1 VTTIGGLARHAGE
14 QGDAALRRAAAELQR
29 RNLEML
35 RKHDVLIA
43 IGSDAYGDTSVGEAL
58 YLHELGIFTPA
69 RLLRIW
75 TETTA
80 RAIFPTRRIGRLETG
95 YEASFIAL
103 AGNPLND
110 FQMVKQVLVRVKQGQ
125 VIAVPQPG
133 APVAIHFPTADGGVV
148 HADVYGRGNQVVVLA
163 HGGRFTKESWKEQ
176 AIRLA
181 EAGFRVIAIDFR
193 GRGESRGGPASTGE
207 EKELFLDVLAA
218 VRHARESGA
227 TTVAV
232 VGASFGGWAA
242 AGASA
247 EAPGEIDRLVI
258 LAGVVDEPEK
268 LTGRKLFILSRDDV
282 RGGGILRLP
291 EIRDQYERAPEPKE
305 LVLLDGSAHAQFIF
319 DTDQSERL
327 MNEILRFLTE

>member
-1 VTTIGGLARHAGE
+1 LQSIISGGPVNVAWRYQKTLRARGAS
-14 QGDAALRRAAAELQR
+14 LL
-29 RNLEML
+29 LL
-35 RKHDVLIA
+35 VFLIA
-43 IGSDAYGDTSVGEAL
+43 GCASHRGTAG
-58 YLHELGIFTPA
+58 TPA
-69 RLLRIW
+69 VVYENGLRV
-75 TETTA
+75 A
-80 RAIFPTRRIGRLETG
+80 
-95 YEASFIAL
+95 
-103 AGNPLND
+103 
-110 FQMVKQVLVRVKQGQ
+110 
-125 VIAVPQPG
+125 PG
-133 APVAIHFPTADGGVV
+133 PVAIHFPTADGGVV

-163 HGGRFTKESWKEQ
+163 HGGRFTKESWNEQ

-207 EKELFLDVLAA
+207 EKELLLDVLAA

-268 LTGRKLFILSRDDV
+268 LTGRKLFILSRDDA

-305 LVLLDGSAHAQFIF
+305 LVLLEGSAHAQFIF